1 MQLYNNLS
9 AKERAELIEQAGKDR
24 LTISFY
30 KYAKIGN
37 PEIFRN
43 HMFLAWNALDVLGRI
58 YVAHEGINAQLSVPA
73 DNFNQFKTH
82 LDSITFLEN
91 VRLNIALEHD
101 NFAFLKLK
109 VKVRDKIVAD
119 GLNDTTFDVTNK
131 GVHVDADIFNQLIE
145 DPNTVLV
152 DMRNHYESEIGHFKN
167 AITPD
172 VDTFRESLPIIEED
186 LKDHKEDKNLVMYCT
201 GGIRCEKASAYY
213 KHKGFKHVY
222 QLEGGIINYVRQV
235 EAQGLENKF
244 IGKNF
249 VFDERR
255 SERISED
262 IIARCHQCGKLADT
276 HTNCANEACHLLFIQ
291 CDECKAKMENC
302 CSTTC
307 MEINRLPYE
316 EQKALRKGQGNSND
330 IFKKGR
336 AEHLP
341 YKNDLRNIFEMLK
354 LNGQEHE

>member
-9 AKERAELIEQAGKDR
+9 AKERADLIEQAGKDR

-37 PEIFRN
+37 TEIFRN
-43 HMFLAWNALDVLGRI
+43 HMFLAWNDLDVLGRI
-58 YVAHEGINAQLSVPA
+58 YIAKEGINAQLSLLA
-73 DNFNQFKTH
+73 DNFHTFKTH

-119 GLNDTTFDVTNK
+119 GLNDETFDVTNR
-131 GVHVDADIFNQLIE
+131 GVHVDADTFNKLI
-145 DPNTVLV
+145 DNPNTVLV

-172 VDTFRESLPIIEED
+172 VDTFRESLDIIEED

-213 KHKGFKHVY
+213 KHKGFKKVF
-222 QLEGGIINYVRQV
+222 QLDGGIINYVRQV
-235 EAQGLENKF
+235 NEKGLENKF
-244 IGKNF
+244 VGKNF

-255 SERISED
+255 SERISD
-262 IIARCHQCGKLADT
+262 DVIAHCHQCGKPADL

-291 CDECKAKMENC
+291 CEECKETLENC

-307 MEINRLPYE
+307 MEVHNMPYE

-336 AEHLP
+336 TDHLP
-341 YKNDLRNIFEMLK
+341 YKKDLRNIFEI
-354 LNGQEHE
+354 LNK